1 MLLLALLACAD
12 ASKDDSLPVGG
23 DDTSSGGNGGGCI
36 DPTATILEPAEG
48 ASITFGGAVAL
59 RGEVESGV
67 TDAAHMQLLWGVDD
81 DTIGTGLEETWTP
94 AASGTYLI
102 RFQATDEC
110 GTGQDQV
117 TVTVSE
123 VGG

>member
-12 ASKDDSLPVGG
+12 GSKDDSLPVGG
-23 DDTSSGGNGGGCI
+23 DDTSGGGNGGCV
-36 DPTATILEPAEG
+36 DPTASILEPAEG
-48 ASITFGGAVAL
+48 ASITLGGVVNL
-59 RGEVESGV
+59 RGEVTSSV
-67 TDAAHMQLLWGVDD
+67 TDAAHMQTLWGVDD
-81 DTIGTGLEETWTP
+81 ETLGTGTEETWTP
-94 AASGTYLI
+94 AASGSYLI
-102 RFQATDEC
+102 RFQATDDC